1 MHAGSLFKSQPTS
14 ISLREIL
21 FESLNEELDTYK
33 DKLKTILKA
42 RNPFYYIISLIPHQ
56 NRVSS
61 KLEGKTNR
69 I

>member
-21 FESLNEELDTYK
+21 LESLNEELDTYK

-42 RNPFYYIISLIPHQ
+42 RNPFYYIISLTNSTPKQ
-56 NRVSS
+56 GELQTR
-61 KLEGKTNR
+61 GKD
-69 I
+69 